1 MKHDLLGKP
10 ASIFRT
16 MRSQYRHDA
25 AAKIK
30 PPGARAPGGIVV

>member
-1 MKHDLLGKP
+1 MKHDLLGKS

-16 MRSQYRHDA
+16 MRSQYRHDI

-30 PPGARAPGGIVV
+30 PPGARAPGGILV